1 MNIIEELENEQ
12 LKKDVPEFSPGD
24 TVVVRDVTPRGGPA
38 RPESGEPERVM
49 ARAERSRGAQP

>member
-24 TVVVRDVTPRGGPA
+24 TVVVQVKVKDCLLYTSDA
-38 RPESGEPERVM
+38 ADELT
-49 ARAERSRGAQP
+49 